1 MNSAS
6 IQRQERGL
14 MTPMQ
19 RLRSHPRLLSLAGAA
34 LLLTLSSCTKE
45 RPKHRYEFLVRVES
59 DPGRTLAGATV
70 LHGESRVGVSN
81 KDGIVKLSARGK
93 EGDTL
98 SFRIDCPKGHKSP
111 TKPLSVVLRKT
122 SEREKRPEYS
132 VSCLPTM
139 RTVVVAV
146 RAEDGPNLPVRYL
159 DREVGRT
166 DKSGAA
172 HVLLKAAPNEALELT
187 LDTSKAPLLSPKN
200 PTARFQT
207 SHQDEVFVFN
217 QPFTVEK
224 PKVQRARRKPRP
236 TGPIA
241 M

>member
-1 MNSAS
+1 
-6 IQRQERGL
+6 

-19 RLRSHPRLLSLAGAA
+19 RLRSRPSLLSLAGAA
-34 LLLTLSSCTKE
+34 LLLTLTACTKE

-59 DPGRTLAGATV
+59 DPGRMLAGATV
-70 LHGESRVGVSN
+70 LHGDSRVGVSN

-132 VSCLPTM
+132 ASCLPTM

-172 HVLLKAAPNEALELT
+172 HVLLKAAPNDSLELT
-187 LDTSKAPLLSPKN
+187 LDTSRAPQLTPKN

-217 QPFTVEK
+217 QAFTVEK
-224 PKVQRARRKPRP
+224 PKVQKSAPKKS
-236 TGPIA
+236 GPPVPIR

>member
-1 MNSAS
+1 MSGAVL
-6 IQRQERGL
+6 L
-14 MTPMQ
+14 MT
-19 RLRSHPRLLSLAGAA
+19 LV
-34 LLLTLSSCTKE
+34 SCAKE
-45 RPKHRYEFLVRVES
+45 RPRYRYEFIVRVES
-59 DPGRTLAGATV
+59 DPGRALAGATV
-70 LHGESRVGVSN
+70 LHADSRVGVSN
-81 KDGIVKLSARGK
+81 KDGIVRLNARGK

-111 TKPLSVVLRKT
+111 TKPLSVVLRKS
-122 SEREKRPEYS
+122 SEREKRPEYT
-132 VSCLPTM
+132 VSCLPTL

-187 LDTSKAPLLSPKN
+187 LDTSKAPQLSPKN

-207 SHQDEVFVFN
+207 SHQDEVFVLN
-217 QPFTVEK
+217 QEFMVEK
-224 PKVQRARRKPRP
+224 PKLQRAPRKQRP
-236 TGPIA
+236 SGPIQIK
-241 M
+241 

>member
-1 MNSAS
+1 MNSKPLCA
-6 IQRQERGL
+6 QNRGL
-14 MTPMQ
+14 LTPMRGPQ
-19 RLRSHPRLLSLAGAA
+19 RLLSLGGV
-34 LLLTLSSCTKE
+34 LLLATLVSCTKE

-59 DPGRTLAGATV
+59 DPGRMLAGATV
-70 LHGESRVGVSN
+70 LHGESKVGVSS
-81 KDGIVKLSARGK
+81 KDGVVKLSARGK

-111 TKPLSVVLRKT
+111 TKPLSVVLRKS
-122 SEREKRPEYS
+122 SEKEKRPEYT
-132 VSCLPTM
+132 VSCLPTL
-139 RTVVVAV
+139 RSVVVAV

-187 LDTSKAPLLSPKN
+187 LDTSKAPQLTPKN

-217 QPFTVEK
+217 QTFTVEK
-224 PKVQRARRKPRP
+224 PKVQRAPRKRRP